1 MLEDYYRPMFKIE
14 DWDEHA
20 AKAMKL
26 NDFIYIDRILNRHGA
41 DPNNIITDQGL
52 MIHSAV
58 LNDCPE
64 CVKLILEAGAD
75 PNYPYPGTALLK
87 DCKIGDRVKKI
98 DHWTPLMMAVA
109 KGNMRVIDAL
119 LESPKIQVCKGLPG
133 NNLKIARDIAR
144 ELPDS
149 PEKFALLK
157 RLYARPADKPI
168 LEEWVTGIA
177 LRHLSMEFAL
187 QRRDRKNVEFLL
199 HNCVFEFDPKWL
211 KFAVTR
217 SNAECLRILIEEY
230 TLPIE
235 DLELD
240 SLLNAQIFERREKR
254 EVIASAL
261 QKNKTL

>member
-20 AKAMKL
+20 AEAMKL

-41 DPNNIITDQGL
+41 DPRNIITDQGL

-133 NNLKIARDIAR
+133 NEMQIARDLVR
-144 ELPDS
+144 ELPGS
-149 PEKFALLK
+149 PEKFTLLK
-157 RLYARPADKPI
+157 KLYARPEDKPI
-168 LEEWVTGIA
+168 LEEWVRGIA
-177 LRHLSMEFAL
+177 LRHLTMEFAL

-199 HNCVFEFDPKWL
+199 HNCIFEIDPEWL
-211 KFAVTR
+211 KFAATR
-217 SNAECLRILIEEY
+217 SNAECLQVLIREY
-230 TLPIE
+230 PLPITN
-235 DLELD
+235 LELD
-240 SLLNAQIFERREKR
+240 LLLNEQIFEWKTKK
-254 EVIASAL
+254 EVISSTF
-261 QKNKTL
+261 QGN